1 MLALAV
7 GSEGGRPL
15 LWQTAPAV
23 PSARLGEVH
32 VWRLPREALAR
43 ALDEGGSVSS
53 AAEKAQSK
61 RIRRPKARTEQLAG
75 WEFLREVLSRYLAI
89 PPQELVFDFGPR
101 GKPSLTQDQ
110 NHDAL
115 RFSLSHSR
123 GTLLVAVARGR
134 EVGVDVET
142 IRPERPHLALA
153 QRFFSALE
161 AEAFSALPVRV
172 RPFAFASA
180 WTRKEAYLKAT
191 GEGIS
196 LRALRETEVTFAPGE
211 PARLLST
218 PNGRADAARWALV
231 PLYPGQGTVGA
242 LCTEEPVR
250 SLALFDGVRG
260 ERTT

>member
-250 SLALFDGVRG
+250 SLALFDGVGG

>member
-1 MLALAV
+1 MLTLAD
-7 GSEGGRPL
+7 GSEAGRSL

-32 VWRLPREALAR
+32 VWRLPRQVLAR
-43 ALDEGGSVSS
+43 ALDEGESVSS

-61 RIRRPKARTEQLAG
+61 RIRRPEARAEQLAG
-75 WEFLREVLSRYLAI
+75 WGFLREVLSRYLSI

-101 GKPSLTQDQ
+101 GKPSLIRDQ
-110 NHDAL
+110 NHDSL
-115 RFSLSHSR
+115 QFSLSHSR

-153 QRFFSALE
+153 WRFFSSKE
-161 AEAFSALPVRV
+161 AEGLATLPAQV

-196 LRALRETEVTFAPGE
+196 LRALRKTEVTFAPGE

-218 PNGRADAARWALV
+218 PNGRADAARWALA
-231 PLYPGQGTVGA
+231 PLYPGQGTTGA
-242 LCTEEPVR
+242 LCSTGPVR
-250 SLALFDGVRG
+250 SVVLFDRAQG